1 MYHLYHV
8 NTKNIE
14 IHGGE
19 ITVATTSIHNGVWVG
34 GIKVYSGKDTWRS
47 ITATQ
52 QRSIIR
58 FCLFGNFWNIYNN
71 SNITYFLPK
80 LQITYDAVMLRC
92 CVAAFKLISIS
103 LYFRLWIL
111 SSANISNLS
120 IPTKLF
126 AKKFPTFPLSHFG
139 HLGFWKWKDGK
150 VKVQIVNLKLYY
162 YIYYI

>member
-103 LYFRLWIL
+103 LIF
-111 SSANISNLS
+111 
-120 IPTKLF
+120 
-126 AKKFPTFPLSHFG
+126 
-139 HLGFWKWKDGK
+139 
-150 VKVQIVNLKLYY
+150 
-162 YIYYI
+162 